1 MLKIVCEKKEM
12 SFQELELGQDDYQDE
27 DVREFLQKIE
37 EKYFKMIM

>member
-12 SFQELELGQDDYQDE
+12 SFQELGLGQDDYQDE